1 MKPLGQLLLSVFT
14 LLVFINLTPT
24 AATAMD
30 VKGMMKKEAEAMKDK
45 MKDMMS
51 YKVVGKSI
59 PKSLTGK
66 PGDPNKGLKT
76 AINRKK
82 GNCLAC
88 HILPNVK
95 KADHGEVGP
104 PLIGV
109 AKRYKEGELRLRLVD
124 SKKLNPD
131 SIMPSY
137 YRSSGYHR
145 VQKKWKGKTI
155 ISAQD
160 VEDILAYLKT
170 LNTYQ

>member
-1 MKPLGQLLLSVFT
+1 MRLLGQQLLSVFT
-14 LLVFINLTPT
+14 LLIFISLTPNV
-24 AATAMD
+24 ATAMD
-30 VKGMMKKEAEAMKDK
+30 VKG
-45 MKDMMS
+45 MMS

-66 PGDPNKGLKT
+66 PGDPKKGLKT
-76 AINRKK
+76 AVNRKK

-88 HILPNVK
+88 HTLPNVK
-95 KADHGEVGP
+95 QADHGEIGP
-104 PLIGV
+104 PLMGV
-109 AKRYKEGELRLRLVD
+109 AKRYKEGELRLRLVNP
-124 SKKLNPD
+124 KKLNPD

-137 YRSSGYHR
+137 YRTSGYTR